1 MYDEILKKL
10 EEIEIELKYIK
21 KRIMSKSLLEKI
33 KKYDINKKNKKNK
46 KK

>member
-10 EEIEIELKYIK
+10 EEIGIELKYIK

-33 KKYDINKKNKKNK
+33 KKYDINKKNKKK
-46 KK
+46 

>member
-33 KKYDINKKNKKNK
+33 KKYDINKKNKKK
-46 KK
+46 